1 LNNER
6 KLRKTE
12 QIKVR
17 KQAQEKNSNLHFQNR
32 EYQLSSAI
40 RAGLVVLWISGRIK
54 TMVAEGCWGERHKS
68 FLDQPNSLK
77 S

>member
-1 LNNER
+1 MSVKYAKQNNS
-6 KLRKTE
+6 KCVNKHG
-12 QIKVR
+12 K
-17 KQAQEKNSNLHFQNR
+17 KNSSLQFQNR

-40 RAGLVVLWISGRIK
+40 RAGLVVLWISGRTE